1 MLFHL
6 REQCLK
12 TATQRVVEEIDRR
25 PLLESSPNAA
35 QVTRS
40 LLLNAGEFP
49 NIRNEGFVITR
60 ALFQEELLQASIGVI
75 VERVYLHDR
84 CASARLSDHGAE
96 PLKVFTVGRTVG

>member
-25 PLLESSPNAA
+25 YLLESSSNAA

-75 VERVYLHDR
+75 VERVYLQYR
-84 CASARLSDHGAE
+84 CASPRFANHRCE
-96 PLKVFTVGRTVG
+96 PFKMFTIGRSVG